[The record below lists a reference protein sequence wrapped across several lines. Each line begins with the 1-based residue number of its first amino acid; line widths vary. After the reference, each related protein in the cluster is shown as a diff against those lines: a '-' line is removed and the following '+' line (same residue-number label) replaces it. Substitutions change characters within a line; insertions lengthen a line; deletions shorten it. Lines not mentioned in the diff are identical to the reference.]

1 MARTANGEIVR
12 ASEGAEDIGKWVNS
26 NLGAVQLAMPGG
38 FDAAGFS
45 QRLMAEIKRT
55 PKLLQCDRFS
65 LLNGFVC
72 AAQLGLEIGSGLGQC
87 WLIPYGREATLVVGY
102 RGLLSLVYRSGLVDS
117 IDCEVVREGDHFSYQ
132 LGTNPDVDHRKA
144 TGAEGEITHAYA
156 IAWLKGSQR
165 PKVAVMTWAEIE
177 TIKKASRA
185 GARGGPWNQWT
196 GEMAKKT
203 VLRRI
208 CKTLPQ
214 SAEPLHRAAIIDE
227 FADANVSQPNVIESE
242 SFESSAGELS
252 PVDEPALEA
261 SNDAV

>member
-12 ASEGAEDIGKWVNS
+12 ASKGAEDIGRWVNA

-45 QRLMAEIKRT
+45 QRLMTEIKRT

-102 RGLLSLVYRSGLVDS
+102 RGLLSLVYRSGLIDS
-117 IDCEVVREGDHFSYQ
+117 VDCEVVREGDEFSYR
-132 LGTNPDVDHRKA
+132 LGTSPDVEHRKA
-144 TGAEGEITHAYA
+144 TGKEGVVTHAYA

-165 PKVAVMTWAEIE
+165 PKVAVMTRAEID
-177 TIKKASRA
+177 TIKAASRA
-185 GARGGPWNQWT
+185 GARSGPWTQWF

-203 VLRRI
+203 VLRRL

-214 SAEPLHRAAIIDE
+214 SAEPMHRAAILDE
-227 FADANVSQPNVIESE
+227 AADANVMQSMVIESE
-242 SFESSAGELS
+242 SFASDACDLPAADGPVLEAGE
-252 PVDEPALEA
+252 
-261 SNDAV
+261 